1 MFGKFLWRVLGDNP
15 IKLLFIAVISICIYG
30 VRYYMWTSETKHTL
44 NDQPLIFADK
54 YYYTLLDDQGRVES
68 KGFDKPLVVNNHSIT
83 YTDIS
88 AIFVLSSI
96 GLVVLSICVI
106 VCTLSKDD
114 DINWNSK
121 LHWDS
126 VAIGLIK
133 CYEQDG
139 AYYYVFKDR
148 LLIRTD
154 YQMTGQYNTHSKFS
168 ELLRDYRKQK
178 NLFPEW
184 IPLDEKRDRKLKALI
199 G

>member
-1 MFGKFLWRVLGDNP
+1 VFGKFLWRVLSDNP
-15 IKLLFIAVISICIYG
+15 IKLLFIAVILICIYG
-30 VRYYMWTSETKHTL
+30 VRHYMWTSETKHTL

-68 KGFDKPLVVNNHSIT
+68 KGFDKPLVVNNHSVT

-168 ELLRDYRKQK
+168 ELLRDYRKHK